1 MSPEAAMEQYIVL
14 VSDRAP
20 GWMEDKPGVGI
31 FHCSVLFPIMTLTEK
46 SLWLKFTL
54 QGDSK
59 PGSSEVTNPV
69 AVTPDLSTF
78 SSRQPDCTEAM
89 YVLNVWLF

>member
-31 FHCSVLFPIMTLTEK
+31 FHCSVLFPIMTLTK
-46 SLWLKFTL
+46 NSLWLISLYRETVNQDHLK
-54 QGDSK
+54 
-59 PGSSEVTNPV
+59 
-69 AVTPDLSTF
+69 
-78 SSRQPDCTEAM
+78 
-89 YVLNVWLF
+89 

>member
-1 MSPEAAMEQYIVL
+1 MSDRGNWLRCARNAWQRLGNMSPEAAMEQYIVL

-46 SLWLKFTL
+46 SLWLILLYRETVNQDHLK
-54 QGDSK
+54 
-59 PGSSEVTNPV
+59 
-69 AVTPDLSTF
+69 
-78 SSRQPDCTEAM
+78 
-89 YVLNVWLF
+89 